1 MNFLYHNKAPTLFLI
16 TTMVDSKLTYAV
28 IWASNNIEK
37 HGYKVFK
44 DFIDKWFNT
53 IAINPNETEI
63 LGQTC
68 YSKLSDYDWQIDV
81 AIFVLSPKFS
91 LPVLEEIKELGI
103 KKVWFQ
109 PGAESDKAIEF
120 CINNWIEYVANAC
133 IMIQNR

>member
-1 MNFLYHNKAPTLFLI
+1 MDSTTIAPTLFLM
-16 TTMVDSKLTYAV
+16 TTMIDSKLTYAV

-37 HGYKVFK
+37 YGYKVFK

-63 LGQTC
+63 LGEIC
-68 YSKLSDYDWQIDV
+68 YSKLSDYDWKIDV

-103 KKVWFQ
+103 KKYGSNLVLKVMKLLNFVLETELSMWQ
-109 PGAESDKAIEF
+109 MLVL
-120 CINNWIEYVANAC
+120 W
-133 IMIQNR
+133 